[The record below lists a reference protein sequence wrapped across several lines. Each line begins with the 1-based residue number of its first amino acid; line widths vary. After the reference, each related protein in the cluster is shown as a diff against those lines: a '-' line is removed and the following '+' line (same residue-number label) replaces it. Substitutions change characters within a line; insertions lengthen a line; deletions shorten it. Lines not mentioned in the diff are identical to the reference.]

1 MLKNKQPLGR
11 RIIKNGS
18 ISAHAPRSSS
28 APYNSTKHVVTGVT
42 KSISLDGR
50 KRNIACVQINI
61 GNALTELFARM
72 AESVLLVSGEIAIE
86 PIMNARKVAD
96 ALIHMVVL
104 ALATKVQ
111 FMNIMATKMP
121 NVEID

>member
-1 MLKNKQPLGR
+1 M
-11 RIIKNGS
+11 
-18 ISAHAPRSSS
+18 
-28 APYNSTKHVVTGVT
+28 T

-104 ALATKVQ
+104 PLATKVQ

>member
-1 MLKNKQPLGR
+1 M
-11 RIIKNGS
+11 
-18 ISAHAPRSSS
+18 
-28 APYNSTKHVVTGVT
+28 T

-61 GNALTELFARM
+61 ANALTELFARM

-104 ALATKVQ
+104 PLATKVQ

>member
-1 MLKNKQPLGR
+1 MLKNKQPPSR
-11 RIIKNGS
+11 RVINNDS
-18 ISAHAPRSSS
+18 ISAHAPWSSS
-28 APYNSTKHVVTGVT
+28 APYNSTKHAVTGVT

-61 GNALTELFARM
+61 ANALTELFARM

-104 ALATKVQ
+104 PLATKVQ

>member
-1 MLKNKQPLGR
+1 
-11 RIIKNGS
+11 
-18 ISAHAPRSSS
+18 
-28 APYNSTKHVVTGVT
+28 
-42 KSISLDGR
+42 
-50 KRNIACVQINI
+50 
-61 GNALTELFARM
+61 M

-104 ALATKVQ
+104 PLATKVQ

>member
-1 MLKNKQPLGR
+1 M
-11 RIIKNGS
+11 
-18 ISAHAPRSSS
+18 
-28 APYNSTKHVVTGVT
+28 VTGVT

-96 ALIHMVVL
+96 ALIQMVVL
-104 ALATKVQ
+104 PLATKVQ